1 MSQRSI
7 IVKRELSETKGLLLS
22 LSIVG
27 FREVCYSLRDNKES
41 LSEKTSFYTSF
52 LITDKSNELYWAYR
66 KGRVVK
72 RNEFQIV
79 SNR

>member
-27 FREVCYSLRDNKES
+27 FRDVCYSLKDNKEA
-41 LSEKTSFYTSF
+41 LSEKTSFYTPF
-52 LITDKSNELYWAYR
+52 LITAKSNELYWAYR
-66 KGRVVK
+66 KRRVVK

-79 SNR
+79 SYR